1 MIDTDKYEGHAR
13 EEWHRDSN
21 DLWFHRN
28 GKDIQIADIL
38 IRGDGDERYYED
50 VANARLITDAPLF
63 LAELKRL
70 RKDRDLLW
78 DAIRLSG
85 TGGHQE
91 EEIAFWHEKLLN
103 MNEAELKE
111 AFKGHYE
118 DD

>member
-50 VANARLITDAPLF
+50 VANARLITDAPLLF
-63 LAELKRL
+63 
-70 RKDRDLLW
+70 
-78 DAIRLSG
+78 
-85 TGGHQE
+85 E
-91 EEIAFWHEKLLN
+91 EVMTIY
-103 MNEAELKE
+103 
-111 AFKGHYE
+111 GR
-118 DD
+118 